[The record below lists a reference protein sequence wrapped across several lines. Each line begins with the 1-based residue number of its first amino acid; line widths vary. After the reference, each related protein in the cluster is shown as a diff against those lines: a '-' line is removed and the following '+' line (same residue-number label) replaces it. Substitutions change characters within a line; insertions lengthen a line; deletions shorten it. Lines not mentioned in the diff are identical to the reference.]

1 MFATLHTQ
9 DAPQSIDRVIDV
21 FPGAP
26 TTAGACSAR
35 YVTPSRR
42 YPATDSNQRRK
53 GQGDRGRVVE
63 RYSGDPHLIREGKVH
78 QIATAMQAGGVHG
91 MITMDQ
97 SLAELVRR
105 SAITYEAAVER
116 CANIEDF
123 ERLCGRA

>member
-1 MFATLHTQ
+1 
-9 DAPQSIDRVIDV
+9 
-21 FPGAP
+21 
-26 TTAGACSAR
+26 
-35 YVTPSRR
+35 
-42 YPATDSNQRRK
+42 
-53 GQGDRGRVVE
+53 
-63 RYSGDPHLIREGKVH
+63 
-78 QIATAMQAGGVHG
+78 